1 MKKAFKN
8 IQTVIIFVLL
18 IIIFF
23 LRECQGNQSNSSLT
37 EPDTIVKIETK
48 YDTIVN
54 TIETYVPEYVTEVK
68 WKTKTIHDT
77 LILEVHDTIPV
88 DTALVLE
95 DYFKAYAYTDTIKK
109 DSVTLTIKDTITQN
123 KIVSRGIEYTLI
135 YPTTTITKKSDF
147 NKREL
152 YVGLGLGGDKQ
163 QISYIGSELMLRN
176 KKKQIYGIGL
186 GINSSFEPILT
197 FKMGWKVSMPKFKKP
212 KITIPIDVDPTIE

>member
-8 IQTVIIFVLL
+8 IQTVIIVVLL

-23 LRECQGNQSNSSLT
+23 LRECQGNQVNSTLT
-37 EPDTIVKIETK
+37 EGETIVKIETK

-54 TIETYVPEYVTEVK
+54 TIETYVPEYRTEVK
-68 WKTKTIHDT
+68 WKTRTIHDT
-77 LILEVHDTIPV
+77 IEVHDTIPI
-88 DTALVLE
+88 DTLSILE
-95 DYFKAYAYTDTIKK
+95 DYFKVYAYTDTLAK
-109 DSVTLTIKDTITQN
+109 DSVTFIINDTISQN
-123 KIVSRGIEYTLI
+123 KILARGIEYSLV
-135 YPTTTITKKSDF
+135 YPTTIISKESAV

-152 YVGLGLGGDKQ
+152 YIGLGLGGDKQ

-212 KITIPIDVDPTIE
+212 KITIPINVDPTIE